1 MSTSFS
7 GSKDNQKGKVVK
19 IVSSDG
25 KEMYYSVANG
35 KKKRISKLEALKRSK
50 TTSTKSSP
58 KTKKSSVPK
67 RATPKRSTAKTSAKS
82 KKTEKSPKEWKFVP
96 AKNPDANIYNW
107 NEMLDMD
114 RLYMGHMMSFVIA
127 GPVHYSENENG
138 EIDYF
143 WTETQEKWGHDIQG
157 ISFELLEI
165 PRFMDVLGSDYR
177 ELLIDNG
184 SISLLWPGSGSNF
197 SKVARRMIDYFKR
210 KGEAQKLWRERGSRI
225 PYSIKKAELIAS
237 T

>member
-1 MSTSFS
+1 MSSFS
-7 GSKDNQKGKVVK
+7 EPKGKVVK
-19 IVSSDG
+19 TISSDG
-25 KEMYYSVANG
+25 KEMYYSVVNG

-58 KTKKSSVPK
+58 KTKKSGIPK
-67 RATPKRSTAKTSAKS
+67 RATPKRSTAKTSAKVS
-82 KKTEKSPKEWKFVP
+82 PKNKKPPKEWNFVP
-96 AKNPDANIYNW
+96 AENPDANIHNW
-107 NEMLDMD
+107 NEMLDTD
-114 RLYMGHMMSFVIA
+114 RLYMGHIMSFAIL
-127 GPVHYSENENG
+127 GPVHYSENEDG

-143 WTETQEKWGHDIQG
+143 WTDTQEKWGRDTQG
-157 ISFELLEI
+157 ISFQLLEI

-177 ELLIDNG
+177 ELLIESG

-210 KGEAQKLWRERGSRI
+210 KGEAVKLDTSRERGFRI

-237 T
+237 N